1 MHLIGSRV
9 IAMPLRCLD
18 YNGNSIQ
25 AFDLSDD
32 GWEALSQENSKARRL
47 RMPCCEALVTLKRSR
62 LGTKFFA
69 HKAVGDCKW
78 APETEE
84 HLFLKRLAVEAAR
97 AQGWTAETEV
107 RGKTTQ
113 GEFWKA
119 DVLAKKGKHKVAVE
133 IQWSGQA
140 VQETLRRQER
150 YRASGVRGLWLLRQ
164 PGFPISK
171 RIPAVC
177 IGGSLDEGLT
187 ALLPRNADMQARDRR
202 HYDRWNQVL
211 SMEAFLR
218 AAFDGRLRFG
228 LEAGQ
233 EATVR
238 IRTGNMFCWSCGAET
253 RIVVG
258 LEITVADKDFIITIP
273 SLGEYPQAT
282 EIVRRCV
289 STHHGIG
296 AIKHRF
302 SSTQRRT
309 YLSNGCAHC
318 DSLLG
323 RFYGLDATWDD
334 EPLDT
339 IRVRI
344 ADGWKEVIDS
354 CGWRDTWC
362 VCI

>member
-1 MHLIGSRV
+1 M
-9 IAMPLRCLD
+9 
-18 YNGNSIQ
+18 
-25 AFDLSDD
+25 
-32 GWEALSQENSKARRL
+32 SQENSKARHL

-84 HLFLKRLAVEAAR
+84 HLFLKRLAVEVAR
-97 AQGWTAETEV
+97 ASGWAAETEV
-107 RGKTTQ
+107 RGETPY

-119 DVLAKKGKHKVAVE
+119 DVLAEKGNHKVAVE
-133 IQWSGQA
+133 IQWSGQT

-177 IGGSLDEGLT
+177 IGGNVDQGLT
-187 ALLPRNADMQARDRR
+187 ALLPRVEDMQARDRR
-202 HYDRWNQVL
+202 YYDRWHQVL
-211 SMEAFLR
+211 SMEEFLR
-218 AAFDGRLRFG
+218 AAFNGRLRFG
-228 LEAGQ
+228 MEPDQ

-238 IRTGNMFCWSCGAET
+238 IRTGTMFCRSCGAET
-253 RIVVG
+253 RIVVC
-258 LEITVADKDFIITIP
+258 LEMTVADKEFIVTIP
-273 SLGEYPQAT
+273 GVGEYPQAV
-282 EIVRRCV
+282 EMIRRYV
-289 STHHGIG
+289 STHQGIG

-302 SSTQRRT
+302 SRTQRRK

-318 DSLLG
+318 DSLVG
-323 RFYGLDATWDD
+323 QFYELDADWES

-339 IRVRI
+339 FRVRV

-354 CGWRDTWC
+354 CGWLDTWY
-362 VCI
+362 VCP